1 MNNKDVSAWSKS
13 VSMKMRQMGLVN
25 QLIEK
30 FKDQITFLSVTS
42 MDKFKDR
49 TYLSAVSR
57 DGHSSE
63 RENSNHTPKLIVDVT
78 ILGSDGTNRFIKI
91 SWIYN
96 ETVGWFKY
104 YWEVSCKKEGVTQK
118 IAFGEDKA
126 VIACI
131 AEWLEKE

>member
-30 FKDQITFLSVTS
+30 FKDQITFLSVAS
-42 MDKFKDR
+42 IDKF
-49 TYLSAVSR
+49 
-57 DGHSSE
+57 SSE
-63 RENSNHTPKLIVDVT
+63 QEDLYSTPKLTINLT
-78 ILGSDGTNRFIKI
+78 ILGADGTKRFVKI

-104 YWEVSCKKEGVTQK
+104 YWEVSCRTEDQRDYNK
-118 IAFGEDKA
+118 AFGEDKA

-131 AEWLEKE
+131 SEWLEQE

>member
-42 MDKFKDR
+42 IDKF
-49 TYLSAVSR
+49 
-57 DGHSSE
+57 SSE
-63 RENSNHTPKLIVDVT
+63 QEDLYSTPKITTNIT
-78 ILGSDGTNRFIKI
+78 ILGSDGIKRFIKV

-104 YWEVSCKKEGVTQK
+104 YWEVSCRTENQRDYKK
-118 IAFGEDKA
+118 AFGEDKA

-131 AEWLEKE
+131 SEWLEQE